1 MVIPF
6 LGKTMYTV
14 RIILTDRNNYRG
26 VDSCRTTFDLYRVT
40 KKNVTRLDFNKKLEV
55 SISKEIAVFVLLF
68 FSNFLYTDLQWIS
81 DVKY

>member
-1 MVIPF
+1 MDMVLPDYPVSGPKSVSSTSLCTIYYIVHNT
-6 LGKTMYTV
+6 K
-14 RIILTDRNNYRG
+14 
-26 VDSCRTTFDLYRVT
+26 YRVT